1 MIKKY
6 LSMHLKVALEY
17 KVSFILTIIAQSLS
31 MFLEIFAVEALFYKF
46 SLLDVYN
53 INQLILSYSVVWLG
67 FSLAETFSRG
77 FDHFADLIVNG
88 NFDLLLIRPR
98 NIFLQIFG
106 SDICY
111 EKLGRVLL
119 ALYLVISSFIKLVG
133 SISILKILLLIL
145 MILAS
150 FILFTSVFILCAAFC
165 FKTVQGLEIINIFT
179 NGTRTLA
186 QYPMDIYNKVIR
198 IIFTVVIPITFINY
212 YPIQYLNNTT
222 NNLLYLLCPF
232 AILVFLFISIIV
244 FKAGIKHYYST
255 GS

>member
-1 MIKKY
+1 MIRKY

-17 KVSFILTIIAQSLS
+17 KASFILTIIAQTLS

-67 FSLAETFSRG
+67 FSLSETFSRG

-111 EKLGRVLL
+111 EKLGRVTL
-119 ALYLVISSFIKLVG
+119 ASYLVISSFIKPEINNKEVKKCIGYLV
-133 SISILKILLLIL
+133 KIHTVKN
-145 MILAS
+145 MENY
-150 FILFTSVFILCAAFC
+150 FIRKI
-165 FKTVQGLEIINIFT
+165 KNKKIFW
-179 NGTRTLA
+179 
-186 QYPMDIYNKVIR
+186 
-198 IIFTVVIPITFINY
+198 
-212 YPIQYLNNTT
+212 
-222 NNLLYLLCPF
+222 
-232 AILVFLFISIIV
+232 
-244 FKAGIKHYYST
+244 
-255 GS
+255 

>member
-1 MIKKY
+1 MIRKY
-6 LSMHLKVALEY
+6 LSIHLKVALEY
-17 KVSFILTIIAQSLS
+17 KVSFILTILAQTLS

-46 SLLDVYN
+46 SLLDIYN

-67 FSLAETFSRG
+67 FSLSEMFSRG
-77 FDHFADLIVNG
+77 FDNFANLIING

-111 EKLGRVLL
+111 EKLGRVIF
-119 ALYLVISSFIKLVG
+119 ASYLVISSFIKVVG
-133 SISILKILLLIL
+133 SISILKIILLIL
-145 MILAS
+145 MILSS

-165 FKTVQGLEIINIFT
+165 FKTVQGLEVINIFT

-198 IIFTVVIPITFINY
+198 IIFTIVIPITFINY

-222 NNLLYLLCPF
+222 NNLLYFLCP
-232 AILVFLFISIIV
+232 LEIIV
-244 FKAGIKHYYST
+244 FLLISVIVFKSGIKHYYST